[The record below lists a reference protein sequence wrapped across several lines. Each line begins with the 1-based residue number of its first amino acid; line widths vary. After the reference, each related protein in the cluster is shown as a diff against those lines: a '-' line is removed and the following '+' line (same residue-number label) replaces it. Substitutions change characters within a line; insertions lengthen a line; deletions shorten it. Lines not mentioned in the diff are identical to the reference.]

1 MNFRFLLLAA
11 GTTAALSLTAMREV
25 RGTERL
31 APNRAASVPIV
42 ADTVPLYTAEQLTNG
57 TALYEKLCRDC
68 HEDADYTNEKFRT
81 KWNGR
86 TLYDLYEDIR
96 TKMPDDAPNSLTR
109 EQYAEAMAY
118 VLKLNGVPAG
128 PNAIAP
134 NDSAMKAVTLNF
146 GAP

>member
-1 MNFRFLLLAA
+1 MILRFLLLAA
-11 GTTAALSLTAMREV
+11 GTTAALSFPAIRDAQGTAPTRPAV
-25 RGTERL
+25 QRHTL
-31 APNRAASVPIV
+31 
-42 ADTVPLYTAEQLTNG
+42 ADTIPMYTAEQLTSG

-96 TKMPDDAPNSLTR
+96 TKMPEDNPNSLTR
-109 EQYAEAMAY
+109 DQYAEAMAY

-128 PNAIAP
+128 PNRVAP
-134 NDSAMKAVTLNF
+134 NDSAMKAITLKF
-146 GAP
+146 GAQ